1 MSAWERKPRIEI
13 CCRDIEAKRK
23 RLQELVAAQAID
35 SDAALQRLR
44 DAEMRLRA
52 DITAA
57 ESSNTAARARL
68 IEANDPDFRKLQA
81 LQDAAAKRSRKRDE
95 MEAKAARLRTKIAT
109 AQVRCLLDPL
119 WLQNCSQAGRAW

>member
-1 MSAWERKPRIEI
+1 M
-13 CCRDIEAKRK
+13 
-23 RLQELVAAQAID
+23 AAQAID

-57 ESSNTAARARL
+57 ESSNTATRARL

-109 AQVRCLLDPL
+109 AQVHCLLQRRYMRQCSHVGRT
-119 WLQNCSQAGRAW
+119 WLCASAGTRGALVPCTAMTVE